1 MKNWI
6 KAFLIVCLSIFALC
20 LLINYIPYV
29 VIGIAIL
36 TIVGGIIFLVKMIL
50 DDYGSKNN

>member
-1 MKNWI
+1 MKSWI

-29 VIGIAIL
+29 VIGIAIF
-36 TIVGGIIFLVKMIL
+36 TIFYVIVFLVKMIL
-50 DDYGSKNN
+50 DDYGRKK